1 MIPYFQSA
9 VAQVLQLRSKRAI
22 SILQCAT
29 SLLLCLFCV
38 PSFAETH
45 HFSLHAPNAKQV
57 YLAGEMT
64 DWETGKRPLSKDA
77 NGTWRLTVE
86 LGRGQ
91 WLYKFIV
98 DGEWIADPANP
109 QHDSDGRG
117 GQHSFVFSE
126 AGPWQDDASIPHG
139 RVESFQ
145 VPSKAWGAPNKV
157 HVYLPSGFVK
167 NSQLPVLLLLHGR
180 GLDADFFLKTG
191 FIHRYM
197 DNLIAQKKI
206 KPFVVVMPSSASVPY
221 INQSETFLTEEL
233 PQWLAKQYGLQANR
247 SQFAVAGISMG
258 GFGAF
263 HLPFYHA
270 QQFGMGYALSGY
282 FPPEEIQQLK
292 NRSALGF
299 RFFMRCGSEDE
310 LIQSNRDLVK
320 ALSEQNLPFSYR
332 EDAGGHS
339 WQYWSNRMEEMLI
352 ITSQFFAESQDT
364 SRQP

>member
-64 DWETGKRPLSKDA
+64 DWEAGKRPLSKDA
-77 NGTWRLTVE
+77 NGTWRLSVE

-126 AGPWQDDASIPHG
+126 AGPWQEDASISHG
-139 RVESFQ
+139 SVESFQ
-145 VPSKAWGAPNKV
+145 VPSKAWGTPNKV

-206 KPFVVVMPSSASVPY
+206 KPFVVVMPSSASMPY

-233 PQWLAKQYGLQANR
+233 PQWLAQQYGLQANR
-247 SQFAVAGISMG
+247 SRFAAAGISMG

-282 FPPEEIQQLK
+282 FPLEEIQQLK

-339 WQYWSNRMEEMLI
+339 WQYWSNRIEEMLI
-352 ITSQFFAESQDT
+352 ITSQFFTESQDT

>member
-9 VAQVLQLRSKRAI
+9 VAQVLQLRSKQAI
-22 SILQCAT
+22 CVLQCAT
-29 SLLLCLFCV
+29 NLLLCLFCA

-64 DWETGKRPLSKDA
+64 DWEAGKRPLSQDT
-77 NGTWRLTVE
+77 NGTWRLSVD

-117 GQHSFVFSE
+117 GQHSFVFSQ
-126 AGPWQDDASIPHG
+126 AGPWQEDASIPHG
-139 RVESFQ
+139 LVESFQ

-157 HVYLPSGFVK
+157 HVYLPPGFVK

-180 GLDADFFLKTG
+180 GLDADNFVKTG
-191 FIHRYM
+191 FIHHYM

-206 KPFVVVMPSSASVPY
+206 KPFVVVMPSSGSVPY
-221 INQSETFLTEEL
+221 IEQSEIFLTEEL
-233 PQWLAKQYGLQANR
+233 PQWFAEQYGLPPGR
-247 SQFAVAGISMG
+247 EQFAVAGTSMG

-263 HLPFYHA
+263 HLPFAHT

-282 FPPEEIQQLK
+282 FPPEEIQNLRK
-292 NRSALGF
+292 RSALGF

-320 ALSEQNLPFSYR
+320 ALREQNLPFSYR
-332 EDAGGHS
+332 ADAGGHT
-339 WQYWSNRMEEMLI
+339 WQYWSNRMEEMLV
-352 ITSQFFAESQDT
+352 ITSQFFSE
-364 SRQP
+364 